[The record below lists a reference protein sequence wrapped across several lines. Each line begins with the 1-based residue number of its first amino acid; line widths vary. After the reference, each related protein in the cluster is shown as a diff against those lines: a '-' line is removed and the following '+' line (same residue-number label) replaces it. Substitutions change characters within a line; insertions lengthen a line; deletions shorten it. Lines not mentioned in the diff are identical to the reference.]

1 MYHGRGRVSNVRA
14 MDQDATFAPAVALR
28 VARPVSTMFCGDGD
42 QDGLREDTTTRNP
55 TPDLN
60 SPALGR
66 FFSGA
71 AAARHLSDCLAG
83 HIENPKRPSASLC
96 GTRSGEAA
104 AVPGDVSDPESVQRI
119 VEAAREAYGPPE
131 ILVNNAGFLQQKRFV
146 DLTVEDFDRMIAV
159 HLRGTFLCTS
169 AVLPDMLSRGS
180 GIIVNV
186 ASQLG
191 QIGGIELCHY
201 SAAKAGIIGLTKSLA
216 REVSA
221 QGVRVNAVAPGP
233 INTELILG
241 LSEEWQ
247 RAKAAELPLGRF
259 GEPAEVAETVAFL
272 VSDGATLYVGQTLGP
287 NSGDVML

>member
-1 MYHGRGRVSNVRA
+1 MASEHSRVVLVTGAGNGIGRAIAEKLAKDGERVVVN
-14 MDQDATFAPAVALR
+14 
-28 VARPVSTMFCGDGD
+28 
-42 QDGLREDTTTRNP
+42 
-55 TPDLN
+55 DLH
-60 SPALGR
+60 A
-66 FFSGA
+66 GA
-71 AAARHLSDCLAG
+71 AEEVVGRIKESGGQAATA
-83 HIENPKRPSASLC
+83 
-96 GTRSGEAA
+96 
-104 AVPGDVSDPESVQRI
+104 PGDVSDPEDVQRI
-119 VEAAREAYGPPE
+119 VAAVREAFGGPE
-131 ILVNNAGFLQQKRFV
+131 VLVNNAGFLQQKQFV

-159 HLRGTFLCTS
+159 HLRGTFLCTH
-169 AVLPDMLSRGS
+169 AVLPEMLSVGR

-191 QIGGIELCHY
+191 QIGGVELCHY

-247 RAKAAELPLGRF
+247 RAKSAELPLGRF
-259 GEPAEVAETVAFL
+259 GEPHEVADTVAFL
-272 VSDGATLYVGQTLGP
+272 ASDAASLYVGQTLGP

>member
-1 MYHGRGRVSNVRA
+1 MTPDRSRAVLVTGAGSGIGRAIAEKLARNGERVVVNDLNGETADEV
-14 MDQDATFAPAVALR
+14 
-28 VARPVSTMFCGDGD
+28 VARIK
-42 QDGLREDTTTRNP
+42 E
-55 TPDLN
+55 
-60 SPALGR
+60 
-66 FFSGA
+66 SG
-71 AAARHLSDCLAG
+71 
-83 HIENPKRPSASLC
+83 
-96 GTRSGEAA
+96 GEAA
-104 AVPGDVSDPESVQRI
+104 AAPGDVSDPESVRRI
-119 VEAAREAYGPPE
+119 MEAVHEAYGPPD

-169 AVLPDMLSRGS
+169 AVLSDMLSRGS

-233 INTELILG
+233 INTELVLG
-241 LSEEWQ
+241 LSDEW
-247 RAKAAELPLGRF
+247 RDAKAAELPLGRF
-259 GEPAEVAETVAFL
+259 GEPWEVAETVAFL
-272 VSDGATLYVGQTLGP
+272 VSDGAALYVGQTLGP